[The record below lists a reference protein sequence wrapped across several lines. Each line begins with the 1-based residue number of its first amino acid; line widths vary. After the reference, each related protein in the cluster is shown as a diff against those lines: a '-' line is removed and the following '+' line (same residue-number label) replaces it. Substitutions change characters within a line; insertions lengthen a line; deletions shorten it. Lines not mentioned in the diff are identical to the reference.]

1 MLIALC
7 DPEIEQ
13 PRQCRAASHRVL
25 TEVMQPMVRAAFRR
39 ISILTTSVLLASTI
53 AFVGC
58 GHGHPD
64 DQAAVYSSLGKNDLR
79 SVTVSQDRDKGTIT
93 LKGIVASPTEKQKA
107 EQVARQAAPG
117 YSIVDRMEVKN
128 LGLQGELKAAQKD
141 ARLDSAIEDHY
152 KDTIEAHRDLKN
164 IKYSAYNQTLTL
176 RGSVKTYKEREE
188 AEDLARKVPQV
199 QKVVNEIQ
207 IQNGNK
213 PSPDN
218 S

>member
-1 MLIALC
+1 M
-7 DPEIEQ
+7 
-13 PRQCRAASHRVL
+13 
-25 TEVMQPMVRAAFRR
+25 T
-39 ISILTTSVLLASTI
+39 
-53 AFVGC
+53 FVGC
-58 GHGHPD
+58 GHSHPD
-64 DQAAVYSSLGKNDLR
+64 DQMAVYTSLGKNDLR
-79 SVTVSQDRDKGTIT
+79 SVTVSQDRDNGTIT

-107 EQVARQAAPG
+107 EQVAQQAAPG
-117 YSIVDRMEVKN
+117 YSIVDRTQLKN

-141 ARLDSAIEDHY
+141 AQLDSSIEDHY

-164 IKYSAYNQTLTL
+164 IHYSAYNQTLTL